1 MCIATLRTVT
11 HHLARRVSRSLTIF
25 ALAIAC
31 SAQAYASDN
40 FQFSSDGIL
49 WYMPRENVQLSKP
62 SENLPLETA
71 LYTVGLGSKPDAPLH
86 FYRLPLVDLEQADE
100 ATVDEITRF
109 IEGVSRS
116 HRVARIELLDLIAPV
131 TLELAAATED
141 TEPLEIAP
149 GSLFFTDAHDF
160 GRRSWDLAWKGMTE
174 ARIRN
179 AEIDVNEIYG
189 ALVRQLVDEGVIE
202 APLSVADEEERR
214 YMLIGLNLPLHGFE
228 NALVGQA
235 VLRETPTVFPASSIE
250 ERPALPRSPPALRQ

>member
-1 MCIATLRTVT
+1 M
-11 HHLARRVSRSLTIF
+11 
-25 ALAIAC
+25 
-31 SAQAYASDN
+31 
-40 FQFSSDGIL
+40 
-49 WYMPRENVQLSKP
+49 SKP

-100 ATVDEITRF
+100 ATVEEITRF
-109 IEGVSRS
+109 IDGVSRS

-131 TLELAAATED
+131 TLEPAAATD
-141 TEPLEIAP
+141 GAEPLEIAP

-202 APLSVADEEERR
+202 TPLSVADEEERR
-214 YMLIGLNLPLHGFE
+214 YMLIGLNLPLRGFE
-228 NALVGQA
+228 SALVGEA
-235 VLRETPTVFPASSIE
+235 VLRETPTVFPALSIE
-250 ERPALPRSPPALRQ
+250 EIPALPLSPPALGQ